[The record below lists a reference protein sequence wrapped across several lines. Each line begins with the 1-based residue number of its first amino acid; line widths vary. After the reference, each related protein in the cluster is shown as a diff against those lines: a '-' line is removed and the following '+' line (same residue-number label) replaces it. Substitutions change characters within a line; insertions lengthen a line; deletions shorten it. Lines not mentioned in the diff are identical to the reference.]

1 MLSSRL
7 PLCCPNC
14 NKQYTRQAC
23 YDKHKLLC
31 CNNIS
36 LDISGVTIETC
47 KKPSLLIQT
56 VEELIKSNNILKTEI
71 AELKRKAQTQ
81 KKKIPII
88 DILNKTYTQTEECVD
103 YLDVKVC
110 RTDLEVI
117 FLHDLITGIQEIIQ
131 NQITSVEDTECP
143 IQAFDQK
150 ENKIYGYTKKLGWQ
164 LITKEIFSKIISK
177 IIKSI
182 MNEFKVWQDE
192 HTDELYTE
200 DFSLIYVKNVK
211 KVMGG
216 NTSHDKMCTKIYNN
230 IYKFIKKPLNSVEYS
245 IE

>member
-1 MLSSRL
+1 M
-7 PLCCPNC
+7 
-14 NKQYTRQAC
+14 
-23 YDKHKLLC
+23 
-31 CNNIS
+31 
-36 LDISGVTIETC
+36 
-47 KKPSLLIQT
+47 
-56 VEELIKSNNILKTEI
+56 
-71 AELKRKAQTQ
+71 
-81 KKKIPII
+81 
-88 DILNKTYTQTEECVD
+88 
-103 YLDVKVC
+103 
-110 RTDLEVI
+110 
-117 FLHDLITGIQEIIQ
+117 
-131 NQITSVEDTECP
+131 
-143 IQAFDQK
+143 
-150 ENKIYGYTKKLGWQ
+150 
-164 LITKEIFSKIISK
+164 